1 MPTPPTLTKAGIADC
16 GTIAALAEAIW
27 KVHYPA
33 IITMEQID
41 YMLELMYSETA
52 LRRQME
58 EGQQF
63 YLLHTDQSTVGY
75 ISFTDHGVGDFF
87 LHKFYLRNDLRGKG
101 LGTFFLQ
108 ETLRIMGQPVS
119 VRLTVNRQNYTSINF
134 YFKNRFIIEKV
145 ADFDIG
151 NGYQMNDFV
160 MVLHTE
166 KKSPPPVSST
176 GPTDI
181 A

>member
-1 MPTPPTLTKAGIADC
+1 MADC
-16 GTIAALAEAIW
+16 GTIAALAAAIW

-63 YLLHTDQSTVGY
+63 YLLQMDAAPIGY
-75 ISFTDHGVGDFF
+75 ISYTDRGSRDFF
-87 LHKFYLRNDLRGKG
+87 LHKFYLRNNVQRKG
-101 LGTFFLQ
+101 LGTYFFQ
-108 ETLRIMGQPVS
+108 ETLRLMGHPAS

-134 YFKNRFIIEKV
+134 YFKNGFIIEKV

-151 NGYQMNDFV
+151 NGYAMNDFV
-160 MVLHTE
+160 MVLHAE
-166 KKSPPPVSST
+166 KKSTPAAVPTGST
-176 GPTDI
+176 DM